1 MHITVEIVAGACGL
15 GTTLQAHSS
24 DGRNVTLEVESE
36 CPRVAALGAELT
48 CLDAFEQVLLKPL
61 VETTPALLSAR
72 HKLHTTCPVP
82 IGVLKAVEAS
92 AGLALPAP
100 CTVTLKRTE

>member
-1 MHITVEIVAGACGL
+1 MHITVEINAGACGL
-15 GTTLQAHSS
+15 GTTLRTHSS
-24 DGRNVTLEVESE
+24 DGRNVTLQVESD

-61 VETTPALLSAR
+61 IETTPALLSAR

-82 IGVLKAVEAS
+82 VGILKAVEAS
-92 AGLALPAP
+92 AGLALPVP
-100 CTVTLKRTE
+100 CVLTISRTE